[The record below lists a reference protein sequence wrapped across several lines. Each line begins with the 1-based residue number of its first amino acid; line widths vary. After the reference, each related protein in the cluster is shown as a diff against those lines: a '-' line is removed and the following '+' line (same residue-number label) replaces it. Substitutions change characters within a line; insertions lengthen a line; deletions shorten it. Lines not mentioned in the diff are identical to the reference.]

1 MVGRRR
7 TKRIVEW
14 GIIYYFIICIEYD
27 ALNCRVEK
35 QE

>member
-7 TKRIVEW
+7 TKSIVEW
-14 GIIYYFIICIEYD
+14 GMIYYFIIRVEYD
-27 ALNCRVEK
+27 ALNCRVGK